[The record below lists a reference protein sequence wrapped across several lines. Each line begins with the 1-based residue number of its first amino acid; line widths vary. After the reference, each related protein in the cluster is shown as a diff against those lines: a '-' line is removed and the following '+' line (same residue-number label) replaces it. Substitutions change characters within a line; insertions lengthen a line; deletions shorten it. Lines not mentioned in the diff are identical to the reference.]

1 MFRLWIATSVI
12 GTVAMNR
19 ILSWVLSLAVLSVCS
34 VLAAPAGSDE
44 GRDSVAVPA
53 GYVMVIPP
61 SSLHSQD
68 KADVDRPDY
77 AGKSFRVDN
86 NHYFFQAFPNSKVPT
101 SSVVCIVIPFFV
113 VFSMSAIYL
122 LMRLIW
128 SPLFKSRNGTLSDR
142 EKAFS
147 NLRIVGLLNQA
158 SEDTEKGIASPEHEP
173 SSGSATDPDSKDS
186 DLGHLDRGIPASD
199 STKSKGKD
207 MNEIAGPIVP
217 VLRNDL
223 DGEYSEEASD
233 AEEEELEDELG
244 TFNRSSQVP
253 SDDAPAY
260 DAAPP
265 VAYANTLPNASMT
278 ADSAMTSNNNSKADP
293 AHVGNNSLPSHSD
306 VTNAQPNASTLV
318 DTAEHPEQ
326 KSLFP

>member
-1 MFRLWIATSVI
+1 MS
-12 GTVAMNR
+12 R
-19 ILSWVLSLAVLSVCS
+19 ILSWVLSLAVLAACS
-34 VLAAPAGSDE
+34 VLAVPAVSDE

-68 KADVDRPDY
+68 HADVDRPDY

-113 VFSMSAIYL
+113 VISMSAIYL
-122 LMRLIW
+122 LMRLYW
-128 SPLFKSRNGTLSDR
+128 SPLFKSKNGTLSDR

-158 SEDTEKGIASPEHEP
+158 SEDTEKGMASPEHAP

-186 DLGHLDRGIPASD
+186 DLGHLDRGIPPSE
-199 STKSKGKD
+199 STKTKGKD

-223 DGEYSEEASD
+223 DGEYSDEASD

-244 TFNRSSQVP
+244 TFNRPSQVP

-260 DAAPP
+260 DALPP
-265 VAYANTLPNASMT
+265 VAFASTQPNASMS
-278 ADSAMTSNNNSKADP
+278 AESAMAINNDSTAEP
-293 AHVGNNSLPSHSD
+293 AHVGSNSLPSHAD

-318 DTAEHPEQ
+318 DTVEHPEQ
-326 KSLFP
+326 NSLFP

>member
-1 MFRLWIATSVI
+1 MS
-12 GTVAMNR
+12 R
-19 ILSWVLSLAVLSVCS
+19 ILSWVLSLAVLAACS
-34 VLAAPAGSDE
+34 VLAVPAVSDE
-44 GRDSVAVPA
+44 GRDSVAVPT

-68 KADVDRPDY
+68 QADVDRPDY

-113 VFSMSAIYL
+113 VISMSAIYL
-122 LMRLIW
+122 LMRLYW
-128 SPLFKSRNGTLSDR
+128 SPLFKSKNGTLSDR

-158 SEDTEKGIASPEHEP
+158 SEDTEKGMASPEHAP

-186 DLGHLDRGIPASD
+186 DLGHLDRGIPPSE
-199 STKSKGKD
+199 STKTKGKD

-223 DGEYSEEASD
+223 DGEYSDEASD

-244 TFNRSSQVP
+244 TFNRPSQVP

-260 DAAPP
+260 DALPP
-265 VAYANTLPNASMT
+265 VAFASTQPNASMS
-278 ADSAMTSNNNSKADP
+278 AESAMAINNDSTAEP
-293 AHVGNNSLPSHSD
+293 AHVGSNSLPSHAD

-318 DTAEHPEQ
+318 DTVEHPEQ
-326 KSLFP
+326 NSLFP

>member
-1 MFRLWIATSVI
+1 MS
-12 GTVAMNR
+12 R
-19 ILSWVLSLAVLSVCS
+19 ILSWVLSLAVLAACS
-34 VLAAPAGSDE
+34 VLAVPAVSDE
-44 GRDSVAVPA
+44 GRDSVAVPT

-68 KADVDRPDY
+68 QADVDRPDY

-113 VFSMSAIYL
+113 VISMSAIYL
-122 LMRLIW
+122 LMRLYW
-128 SPLFKSRNGTLSDR
+128 SPLFKSKNGTLSDR

-186 DLGHLDRGIPASD
+186 DLGHLDRGIPPSE
-199 STKSKGKD
+199 STKTKGKD

-223 DGEYSEEASD
+223 DGEYSDEASD

-244 TFNRSSQVP
+244 TFNRPSQVP

-260 DAAPP
+260 DALPP
-265 VAYANTLPNASMT
+265 VAFASTQPNASMS
-278 ADSAMTSNNNSKADP
+278 AESAMAINNDSTAEP
-293 AHVGNNSLPSHSD
+293 AHVGSNSLPSHAD
-306 VTNAQPNASTLV
+306 VTNVHPNASTLV
-318 DTAEHPEQ
+318 DTVEHPEQ

>member
-1 MFRLWIATSVI
+1 MS
-12 GTVAMNR
+12 R
-19 ILSWVLSLAVLSVCS
+19 ILSWVLSLAVLAACS
-34 VLAAPAGSDE
+34 VLAVPAVSDE
-44 GRDSVAVPA
+44 GRDSVAVPT

-68 KADVDRPDY
+68 QADVDRPDY

-113 VFSMSAIYL
+113 VISMSAIYL
-122 LMRLIW
+122 LMRLYW
-128 SPLFKSRNGTLSDR
+128 SPLFKSKNGTLSDR

-158 SEDTEKGIASPEHEP
+158 SEDTEKGMASPEHAP

-186 DLGHLDRGIPASD
+186 DLGHLDRGIPPSE
-199 STKSKGKD
+199 STKTKGKD

-223 DGEYSEEASD
+223 DGEYSDEASD

-244 TFNRSSQVP
+244 TFNRPSQVP

-260 DAAPP
+260 DALPP
-265 VAYANTLPNASMT
+265 VAFASTQPNASMS
-278 ADSAMTSNNNSKADP
+278 AESAMAINNDSTAEP
-293 AHVGNNSLPSHSD
+293 AHVGSNSLPSHAD
-306 VTNAQPNASTLV
+306 VTNVHPNASTLV
-318 DTAEHPEQ
+318 DTVEHPEQ
-326 KSLFP
+326 NSLFP

>member
-1 MFRLWIATSVI
+1 MS
-12 GTVAMNR
+12 R
-19 ILSWVLSLAVLSVCS
+19 ILSWVLSLAVLAACS
-34 VLAAPAGSDE
+34 VLAVPAVSDE
-44 GRDSVAVPA
+44 GRDSVAVPT

-68 KADVDRPDY
+68 QADVDRPDY

-113 VFSMSAIYL
+113 VISMSAIYL
-122 LMRLIW
+122 LMRLYW
-128 SPLFKSRNGTLSDR
+128 SPLFKSKNGTLSDR
-142 EKAFS
+142 EKALS

-158 SEDTEKGIASPEHEP
+158 SEDTEKGMASPEHAP

-186 DLGHLDRGIPASD
+186 DLGHLDRGIPPSE
-199 STKSKGKD
+199 STKTKGKD

-223 DGEYSEEASD
+223 DGEYSDEASD

-244 TFNRSSQVP
+244 TFNRPSQVP

-260 DAAPP
+260 DALPP
-265 VAYANTLPNASMT
+265 VAFASTQPNASMS
-278 ADSAMTSNNNSKADP
+278 AESAMAINNDSTAEP
-293 AHVGNNSLPSHSD
+293 AHVGSNSLPSHAD

-318 DTAEHPEQ
+318 DTVEHPEQ
-326 KSLFP
+326 NSLFP

>member
-1 MFRLWIATSVI
+1 MS
-12 GTVAMNR
+12 R
-19 ILSWVLSLAVLSVCS
+19 ILSWVLSLAVLAACS
-34 VLAAPAGSDE
+34 VLAVPAVSDE

-68 KADVDRPDY
+68 LADVDRPDY

-86 NHYFFQAFPNSKVPT
+86 NHYFFQAFPNSRVPT

-113 VFSMSAIYL
+113 VISMSAIYL
-122 LMRLIW
+122 LMRLYW
-128 SPLFKSRNGTLSDR
+128 SPLFKSKNGTLSDR

-158 SEDTEKGIASPEHEP
+158 SEDTEKGMASPEHAP

-186 DLGHLDRGIPASD
+186 DLGHLDRGIPPSE
-199 STKSKGKD
+199 STKTKGKD

-223 DGEYSEEASD
+223 DGEYSDEASD

-244 TFNRSSQVP
+244 TFNRPSQVP

-260 DAAPP
+260 DALPP
-265 VAYANTLPNASMT
+265 VAFASTQPNASMS
-278 ADSAMTSNNNSKADP
+278 AESAMAINNDSTAEP
-293 AHVGNNSLPSHSD
+293 AHVGSNSLPSHAD

-318 DTAEHPEQ
+318 DTVEHPEQ
-326 KSLFP
+326 NSLFP

>member
-1 MFRLWIATSVI
+1 
-12 GTVAMNR
+12 MNR
-19 ILSWVLSLAVLSVCS
+19 ILSWVLSLAVLGVCS

-68 KADVDRPDY
+68 EKDVDRPDY

-113 VFSMSAIYL
+113 VISMSAIYL
-122 LMRLIW
+122 LMRLYW
-128 SPLFKSRNGTLSDR
+128 SPLFKSKNGTLSDR

-158 SEDTEKGIASPEHEP
+158 SEDTEKGMASPEHAP

-186 DLGHLDRGIPASD
+186 DLGHLDRGIPPSE
-199 STKSKGKD
+199 STKTKGKD

-223 DGEYSEEASD
+223 DGEYSDEASD

-244 TFNRSSQVP
+244 TFNRPSQVP

-260 DAAPP
+260 DALPP
-265 VAYANTLPNASMT
+265 VAFASTQPNASMS
-278 ADSAMTSNNNSKADP
+278 AESAMAINNDSTAEP
-293 AHVGNNSLPSHSD
+293 AHVGSNSLPSHAD
-306 VTNAQPNASTLV
+306 VTNVHPNASTLV
-318 DTAEHPEQ
+318 DTVEHPEQ

>member
-1 MFRLWIATSVI
+1 MS
-12 GTVAMNR
+12 R
-19 ILSWVLSLAVLSVCS
+19 ILSWVLSLAVLAACS
-34 VLAAPAGSDE
+34 VLAVPAVSDE

-68 KADVDRPDY
+68 HADVDRPDY

-86 NHYFFQAFPNSKVPT
+86 NHYFFQAFPNSRVPT

-113 VFSMSAIYL
+113 VISMSAIYL
-122 LMRLIW
+122 LMRLYW
-128 SPLFKSRNGTLSDR
+128 SPLFKSKNGTLSDR

-158 SEDTEKGIASPEHEP
+158 SEDTEKGMASPEHAP

-186 DLGHLDRGIPASD
+186 DLGHLDRGIPPSE
-199 STKSKGKD
+199 STKTKGKD

-223 DGEYSEEASD
+223 DGEYSDEASD

-244 TFNRSSQVP
+244 TFNRPSQVP

-260 DAAPP
+260 DALPP
-265 VAYANTLPNASMT
+265 VAFASTQPNASMS
-278 ADSAMTSNNNSKADP
+278 AESAMAINNDSTAEP
-293 AHVGNNSLPSHSD
+293 AHVGSNSLPSHAD

-318 DTAEHPEQ
+318 DTVEHPEQ
-326 KSLFP
+326 NSLFP

>member
-1 MFRLWIATSVI
+1 MS
-12 GTVAMNR
+12 R
-19 ILSWVLSLAVLSVCS
+19 ILSWVLSLAVLAACS
-34 VLAAPAGSDE
+34 VLAVPAVSDE
-44 GRDSVAVPA
+44 GRDSVVVPA

-68 KADVDRPDY
+68 HADVDRPDY

-113 VFSMSAIYL
+113 VISMSAIYL
-122 LMRLIW
+122 LMRLYW
-128 SPLFKSRNGTLSDR
+128 SPLFKSKNGTLSDR

-158 SEDTEKGIASPEHEP
+158 SEDTEKGMASPEHAP

-186 DLGHLDRGIPASD
+186 DLGHLDRGIPPSE
-199 STKSKGKD
+199 STKTKGKD

-223 DGEYSEEASD
+223 DGEYSDEASD

-244 TFNRSSQVP
+244 TFNRPSQVP

-260 DAAPP
+260 DALPP
-265 VAYANTLPNASMT
+265 VAFASTQPNASMS
-278 ADSAMTSNNNSKADP
+278 AESAMAINNDSTAEP
-293 AHVGNNSLPSHSD
+293 AHVGSNSLPSHAD
-306 VTNAQPNASTLV
+306 VTNVHPNASTLV
-318 DTAEHPEQ
+318 DTVEHPEQ
-326 KSLFP
+326 NSLFP

>member
-1 MFRLWIATSVI
+1 MS
-12 GTVAMNR
+12 R
-19 ILSWVLSLAVLSVCS
+19 ILSWVLSLAVLAACS
-34 VLAAPAGSDE
+34 VLAVPAVSDE
-44 GRDSVAVPA
+44 GRDSVVVPA

-68 KADVDRPDY
+68 HADVDRPDY

-113 VFSMSAIYL
+113 VISMSAIYL
-122 LMRLIW
+122 LMRLYW
-128 SPLFKSRNGTLSDR
+128 SPLFKSKNGTLSDR

-158 SEDTEKGIASPEHEP
+158 SEDTEKGMASPEHAP

-186 DLGHLDRGIPASD
+186 DLGHLDRGIPPSE
-199 STKSKGKD
+199 STKTKGKD

-223 DGEYSEEASD
+223 DGEYSDEASD

-244 TFNRSSQVP
+244 TFNRPSQVP

-260 DAAPP
+260 DALPP
-265 VAYANTLPNASMT
+265 VAFASTQPNASMS
-278 ADSAMTSNNNSKADP
+278 AESAMAINNDSTAEP
-293 AHVGNNSLPSHSD
+293 AHVGSNSLPSHAD
-306 VTNAQPNASTLV
+306 VTNVHPNASTLV
-318 DTAEHPEQ
+318 DTVEHPEQ

>member
-1 MFRLWIATSVI
+1 MS
-12 GTVAMNR
+12 R
-19 ILSWVLSLAVLSVCS
+19 ILSWVLSLAVLAACS
-34 VLAAPAGSDE
+34 VLAVPAVSDE
-44 GRDSVAVPA
+44 GRDSVVVPT

-68 KADVDRPDY
+68 HADVDRPDY

-113 VFSMSAIYL
+113 VISMSAIYL
-122 LMRLIW
+122 LMRLYW
-128 SPLFKSRNGTLSDR
+128 SPLFKSKNGTLSDR

-158 SEDTEKGIASPEHEP
+158 SEDTEKGMASPEHAP

-186 DLGHLDRGIPASD
+186 DLGHLDRGIPPSE
-199 STKSKGKD
+199 STKTKGKD

-223 DGEYSEEASD
+223 DGEYSDEASD

-244 TFNRSSQVP
+244 TFNRPSQVP

-260 DAAPP
+260 DALPP
-265 VAYANTLPNASMT
+265 VAFASTQPNASMS
-278 ADSAMTSNNNSKADP
+278 AESAMAINNDSTAEP
-293 AHVGNNSLPSHSD
+293 AHVGSNSLPSHAD

-318 DTAEHPEQ
+318 DTVEHPEQ
-326 KSLFP
+326 NSLFP

>member
-1 MFRLWIATSVI
+1 MS
-12 GTVAMNR
+12 R
-19 ILSWVLSLAVLSVCS
+19 ILSWVLSLAVLAACS
-34 VLAAPAGSDE
+34 VLAVPAVSDE
-44 GRDSVAVPA
+44 GRDSVAVPT

-68 KADVDRPDY
+68 QADVDRPDY

-113 VFSMSAIYL
+113 VISMSAIYL
-122 LMRLIW
+122 LMRLYW
-128 SPLFKSRNGTLSDR
+128 SPLFKSKNGTLSDR

-158 SEDTEKGIASPEHEP
+158 SEDTEKGMASPEHAP

-186 DLGHLDRGIPASD
+186 DLGHLDRGIPPSE
-199 STKSKGKD
+199 STKTKGKD

-223 DGEYSEEASD
+223 DGEYSDEASD
-233 AEEEELEDELG
+233 AEEEELEL
-244 TFNRSSQVP
+244 
-253 SDDAPAY
+253 
-260 DAAPP
+260 
-265 VAYANTLPNASMT
+265 
-278 ADSAMTSNNNSKADP
+278 
-293 AHVGNNSLPSHSD
+293 SLIHI
-306 VTNAQPNASTLV
+306 
-318 DTAEHPEQ
+318 
-326 KSLFP
+326 

>member
-1 MFRLWIATSVI
+1 MS
-12 GTVAMNR
+12 R
-19 ILSWVLSLAVLSVCS
+19 ILSWVLSLAVLAACS
-34 VLAAPAGSDE
+34 VLAVPAVSDE
-44 GRDSVAVPA
+44 GRDSVVVPA

-68 KADVDRPDY
+68 HADVDRPDY

-113 VFSMSAIYL
+113 VISMSAIYL
-122 LMRLIW
+122 LMRLYW
-128 SPLFKSRNGTLSDR
+128 SPLFKSKNGTLSDR

-158 SEDTEKGIASPEHEP
+158 SEDTEKGMASPEHAP

-186 DLGHLDRGIPASD
+186 DLGHLDRGIPPSE
-199 STKSKGKD
+199 STKTKGKD

-223 DGEYSEEASD
+223 DGEYSDEASD

-244 TFNRSSQVP
+244 TFNRPSQVP

-260 DAAPP
+260 DALPP
-265 VAYANTLPNASMT
+265 VAFASTQPNASMS
-278 ADSAMTSNNNSKADP
+278 AESAMAINNDSTAEP
-293 AHVGNNSLPSHSD
+293 AHVGSNSLPSHAD

-318 DTAEHPEQ
+318 DTVEHPEQ
-326 KSLFP
+326 NSLFP